1 MIKNNL
7 IAVSRNRVE
16 SARLPT
22 SSCY

>member
-22 SSCY
+22 PSCY